1 MLASLRARPV
11 AYRLVPC
18 SIPTWIQ
25 LPSATQKNEGEVGME
40 LLPVAVEVV
49 RNHIVAHSV
58 DATLFR
64 QHVSRLVEE
73 NLEASK
79 GYDDKF
85 PYLRITRKA
94 VPPKTE

>member
-1 MLASLRARPV
+1 
-11 AYRLVPC
+11 
-18 SIPTWIQ
+18 
-25 LPSATQKNEGEVGME
+25 ME

-49 RNHIVAHSV
+49 RNHIIAHSV

-64 QHVSRLVEE
+64 QYVSRLVEE

-85 PYLRITRKA
+85 PYLRITLKA
-94 VPPKTE
+94 FPPKTK